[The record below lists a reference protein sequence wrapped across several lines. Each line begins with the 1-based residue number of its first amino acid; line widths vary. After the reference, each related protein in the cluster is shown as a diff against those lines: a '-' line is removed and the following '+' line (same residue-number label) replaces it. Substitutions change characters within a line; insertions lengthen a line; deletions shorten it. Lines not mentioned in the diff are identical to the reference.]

1 MKNAKTHS
9 PESSYIG
16 HVRNGV
22 VVLDS
27 QIPLADGQAVRVEP
41 LGHGTQRQIDTE
53 RADRVRQLQE
63 LFAEW
68 TEEDGKLSDEE
79 ADRLH
84 AALGQSRGLNFRSPT
99 LD

>member
-1 MKNAKTHS
+1 MKNAETHS
-9 PESSYIG
+9 SESSYIG
-16 HVRNGV
+16 HVKNGV
-22 VVLDS
+22 VVLDP
-27 QIPLADGQAVRVEP
+27 QVPLTDGQAVRVEP
-41 LGHGTQRQIDTE
+41 LGSGAERHLDTA

-84 AALGQSRGLNFRSPT
+84 VALGQSRGLSFRSPN